1 MQIKPRVYNI
11 LNLNLLVRRMAAQE
25 YKTFAFASVG
35 GSPKLPSKFQAT
47 KLRNSIDS
55 LRNIVVPLDTG
66 KTLAENLKQQ
76 LQQ

>member
-1 MQIKPRVYNI
+1 M
-11 LNLNLLVRRMAAQE
+11 
-25 YKTFAFASVG
+25 
-35 GSPKLPSKFQAT
+35 PSKFQAT